1 MGAPDCQLLQAQ
13 KEPKTKEMRCGS
25 CVWFESWQSFLK
37 ETRTLCYIPNCEVRT
52 HKARAWRVL
61 VTTSVCAAP
70 WEVPGSLPN
79 SCFLEASVQGY
90 HPRCRARCQ
99 WVYCSGI
106 MQITLKKR
114 DHCSSAS
121 RPVHLHPPFNA
132 WTFFSEEV
140 PVWVGCLP
148 SFRGLFWFRLW
159 KQLPNWNLTTITA
172 PNEGD
177 ALFFLTTSAFAKGIC
192 PDNQDLGE
200 EMDQKRIS

>member
-1 MGAPDCQLLQAQ
+1 MGAPDCQLLQRQ

-25 CVWFESWQSFLK
+25 SVWFESWQSFLT
-37 ETRTLCYIPNCEVRT
+37 ETRTPCYIPNCEVRT

-79 SCFLEASVQGY
+79 SFFFLEASVQGY
-90 HPRCRARCQ
+90 RPRCRARCQ
-99 WVYCSGI
+99 WIYCSGI

-132 WTFFSEEV
+132 
-140 PVWVGCLP
+140 
-148 SFRGLFWFRLW
+148 
-159 KQLPNWNLTTITA
+159 
-172 PNEGD
+172 
-177 ALFFLTTSAFAKGIC
+177 
-192 PDNQDLGE
+192 
-200 EMDQKRIS
+200 